1 MVTTHKIKFTIIQK
15 NKRTLLCKC
24 LGELLQILATQN
36 ALVSFFMESARHS
49 KVFFFKNNSIH
60 KLCIS
65 TSSNILLLDT
75 ELCAPKSET
84 NLKLGIL
91 KLGTLYQPIKN
102 FWLSYIKTFNIYI
115 QYFLYLNSHIAY
127 QNLSTRML
135 QTSKL

>member
-15 NKRTLLCKC
+15 KTKGPYC
-24 LGELLQILATQN
+24 AN
-36 ALVSFFMESARHS
+36 ALANCYKYQQLKTHQFHFLWRVLGTVRY
-49 KVFFFKNNSIH
+49 FFKNNSIH

-102 FWLSYIKTFNIYI
+102 FWLSYIKLLTYIYTI
-115 QYFLYLNSHIAY
+115 FSISKLSYCIPESFY
-127 QNLSTRML
+127 QNVANF
-135 QTSKL
+135 